1 MPEKQ
6 LEPVVHACVTD
17 AKRNTTHHFLVD
29 PRKINWLYGFTY
41 GKKSVWVVYFL
52 PSFLSTYMNSVFFF
66 FFFCLQVNT
75 LSGGKNEWVSASV
88 TFRQKSN
95 WTLLR
100 KDIVLFSKWVRL
112 SSLSFT
118 SAFFYIAFKNT
129 SLFIHTHT
137 HHVFPAWIWFPQ
149 FANMDKN
156 CKRAS
161 NERN

>member
-1 MPEKQ
+1 M
-6 LEPVVHACVTD
+6 
-17 AKRNTTHHFLVD
+17 R
-29 PRKINWLYGFTY
+29 YGRQ
-41 GKKSVWVVYFL
+41 KKYDS
-52 PSFLSTYMNSVFFF
+52 SFLGRSQKNQLALRFHLRKEIRLSRLLSPIISIHVHEFS
-66 FFFCLQVNT
+66 FFFCRLQVNT